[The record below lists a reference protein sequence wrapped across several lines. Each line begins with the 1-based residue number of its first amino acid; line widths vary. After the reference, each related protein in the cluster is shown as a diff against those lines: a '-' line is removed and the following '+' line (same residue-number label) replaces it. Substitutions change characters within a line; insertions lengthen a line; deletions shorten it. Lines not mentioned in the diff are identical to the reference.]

1 MIEVVYQLF
10 NALRF
15 KTKDFEPLFIHI
27 QKESEQTEENP
38 VKLKIES
45 LSKKSKSDTEQPT
58 QLKQLNLRNQNFKN
72 IMIKISRKDFASLIK
87 HVVNNLDNK
96 DYQDK

>member
-15 KTKDFEPLFIHI
+15 KTKDFEPLFI
-27 QKESEQTEENP
+27 QKESKQTEENP

>member
-15 KTKDFEPLFIHI
+15 KTKDFELLFI

>member
-15 KTKDFEPLFIHI
+15 KTKDFEPLFI

-45 LSKKSKSDTEQPT
+45 LPKKSKSDTEQPT
-58 QLKQLNLRNQNFKN
+58 QLKQLNLRNQNFKH

>member
-15 KTKDFEPLFIHI
+15 KTKDFELLFI

-38 VKLKIES
+38 VRLKIES